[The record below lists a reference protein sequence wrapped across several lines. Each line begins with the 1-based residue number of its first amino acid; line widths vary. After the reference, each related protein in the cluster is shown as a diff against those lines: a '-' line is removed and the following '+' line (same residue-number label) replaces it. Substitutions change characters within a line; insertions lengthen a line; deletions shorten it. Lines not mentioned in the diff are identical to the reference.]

1 MNKVDDKL
9 LKKKRVKEMV
19 DVIEEI
25 PIEEAATMEEVVAE
39 VADVQPEKPKR
50 GRPKGSKNKA
60 QKNADVPEEA
70 EAPKPKRAA
79 KRRPPSPQ
87 SRSPSPPKR
96 RRAPVAELPETEHD
110 PPSDYRQIA
119 AEVLQILSTR
129 HLDLRQAKREK
140 YRTWFQ

>member
-1 MNKVDDKL
+1 MADI
-9 LKKKRVKEMV
+9 
-19 DVIEEI
+19 IEEI

-39 VADVQPEKPKR
+39 VAEVQPEKPKR
-50 GRPKGSKNKA
+50 GRPRGSKNKA
-60 QKNADVPEEA
+60 PQRNASVPE

-87 SRSPSPPKR
+87 SRSPSPPRR
-96 RRAPVAELPETEHD
+96 RRAPVEELPEPEH
-110 PPSDYRQIA
+110 PPPPDTRQIA
-119 AEVLQILSTR
+119 AEVLQLLSTR

>member
-1 MNKVDDKL
+1 MA
-9 LKKKRVKEMV
+9 

-39 VADVQPEKPKR
+39 ATEAPPEKPKR
-50 GRPKGSKNKA
+50 GRPRGSKNKA
-60 QKNADVPEEA
+60 PQRNASVQE

-87 SRSPSPPKR
+87 SRSPSPPR
-96 RRAPVAELPETEHD
+96 HSRASFALPEPER
-110 PPSDYRQIA
+110 PPPLDSRQIA

>member
-1 MNKVDDKL
+1 MA
-9 LKKKRVKEMV
+9 

-39 VADVQPEKPKR
+39 ATEAPPEKPKR
-50 GRPKGSKNKA
+50 GRPRGSKNKA
-60 QKNADVPEEA
+60 PQRNTSVPE

-87 SRSPSPPKR
+87 SRSPSPPR
-96 RRAPVAELPETEHD
+96 HSRASFALPEPER
-110 PPSDYRQIA
+110 PPPLDSRQIA

>member
-1 MNKVDDKL
+1 MA
-9 LKKKRVKEMV
+9 

-25 PIEEAATMEEVVAE
+25 PIEEAATMEEVAE
-39 VADVQPEKPKR
+39 ATEAPPEKPKR
-50 GRPKGSKNKA
+50 GRPRGSKNKPHQNVA
-60 QKNADVPEEA
+60 ISEVA

-96 RRAPVAELPETEHD
+96 RRAPVAELPETERE

>member
-1 MNKVDDKL
+1 MA
-9 LKKKRVKEMV
+9 

-25 PIEEAATMEEVVAE
+25 PIEEAATMEEVVTEASE
-39 VADVQPEKPKR
+39 APPEKPKR
-50 GRPKGSKNKA
+50 GRPRGSKNKPHQNVA
-60 QKNADVPEEA
+60 ISEVA

-87 SRSPSPPKR
+87 SRSPSPPRR
-96 RRAPVAELPETEHD
+96 RRASVAELPEPEH
-110 PPSDYRQIA
+110 PPPPDTRQIA
-119 AEVLQILSTR
+119 AEVLQLLSTR